1 MVTRPEPSARTLT
14 FLFADLEGSTR
25 LWEQFPEAMKAA
37 MARHDAILK
46 AAVEASKGEVVKTT
60 GDGLMATFGSTLDG
74 VNACLNAQRGI
85 QEEPWGETGP
95 LHVRMAL
102 HVGESQPRAGDYYGP
117 AVNRAARLMS
127 AARGGQVLL
136 SGAAASMVADLLPE
150 NISLQDLGEHRLKD
164 LSQPEHIFQLLHPA
178 LPADFPP
185 LASLDLRP
193 NNLRPQPTPLV
204 GREAELGEILH
215 RLDSD
220 AIRLLT
226 LTGPGGIGKTRLA
239 LQAGAELIDGFED
252 GVFFVDLAPIRE
264 PEVVLAAMAQTIG
277 LRENSERPLQ
287 EELSRQLG
295 GKKMLLLLDNFEQV
309 TAAAT
314 QVAELLS
321 HCPTLKLL
329 VTSREALH
337 VRGEYI
343 FPIPPLELPKNG
355 HKRASIEELE
365 RYEAIR
371 LFVERARAVKPD
383 FTMSPENGPAI
394 ADICKRLDGLPLAIE
409 LAAARTRLFSPQA
422 LLQRLGSR
430 MELLRGGAKDL
441 PARQQALRTTIDWS
455 YELLDESEQRLFQL
469 LSIFPGGCSFEA
481 VETIAHQLDALNDGS
496 AHILDDLTSLVEK
509 SLVRPSDLESGESR
523 LHMLETIREYATE
536 RLAEHADFRAAA
548 YRAHAGHFADF
559 TRTHWDSRTKEAQE
573 AGLARVLSEIE
584 SVQVAWSYWVAQREF
599 EQLGKMVDPLWR
611 LYDAQ
616 GWYHAMVQL
625 ANDLLELLSSTP
637 STPDRIQQEII
648 LRTSLARALLA
659 IKGYTPEV
667 EEAYR
672 QALNLCQEIGEV
684 PQLFPVLRGLSLLY
698 TYLADFEKGVQIGEQ
713 ILSLAERLDDPAM
726 RMEGHLVLGYNTAF
740 SSSLKV
746 GLEHLEEVNSSFDSH
761 LQPLTRFRIGNHPGV
776 VGRIASGLIL
786 WMLGFP
792 DRGLRRAE
800 EGVELATTLGHPY
813 STAYALFHTSLLHL
827 WRGELQAASEC
838 AQAVLDIAQEHDF
851 LVWGSVATCIQ
862 GTARVGMGQAEEG
875 SLQLQRGI
883 ELYQGLKTPPIFW
896 PQLLSFRAAV
906 LGRMGK
912 AEQGLALL
920 EEGMRVA
927 SDWSGK
933 TMISEFLRLK
943 GDLLLADPANTPAAE
958 AYLQQALEIAREMEG
973 DMLEL
978 RAAIS
983 LSRMWQAQGKIEEGR
998 RVLNDVYR
1006 RFAEGF
1012 ETADLIAARELLGL

>member
-1 MVTRPEPSARTLT
+1 MQSEPSPQTLT

-37 MARHDAILK
+37 MARHDAILQ
-46 AAVEASKGEVVKTT
+46 AAVEASMGEVVKTT

-74 VNACLNAQRGI
+74 VNACLDAQRRI
-85 QEEPWGETGP
+85 QDEPWGETGP

-127 AARGGQVLL
+127 AAHGGQVLL
-136 SGAAASMVADLLPE
+136 SRAAASLVSELLPDVL
-150 NISLQDLGEHRLKD
+150 SLRDLGEHRLKD
-164 LSQPEHIFQLLHPA
+164 LSRPEHIFQLLHPA
-178 LPADFPP
+178 LPSDFPP
-185 LASLDLRP
+185 LSSLDFRP
-193 NNLRPQPTPLV
+193 NNLRSQPTPLV
-204 GREAELGEILH
+204 GRETELEEILE
-215 RLDSD
+215 RLDSEV
-220 AIRLLT
+220 IRLLT

-239 LQAGAELIDGFED
+239 VQAGAELVDNFED

-264 PEVVLAAMAQTIG
+264 PEAVLATIAQTIG
-277 LRENSERPLQ
+277 LRENSERPLLQ
-287 EELSRQLG
+287 ELSRQLG
-295 GKKMLLLLDNFEQV
+295 EKKMLLLLDNFEQV

-321 HCPTLKLL
+321 DCPILKLL
-329 VTSREALH
+329 VTSREALR
-337 VRGEYI
+337 VRGEYN
-343 FPIPPLELPKNG
+343 FPVPPLELPKNG
-355 HKRASIEELE
+355 HKDVSIEDLK
-365 RYEAIR
+365 RYEAIQ
-371 LFVERARAVKPD
+371 LFVERAQAVKPD
-383 FTMSPENGPAI
+383 FTMSSENGAMI
-394 ADICKRLDGLPLAIE
+394 ASICRRLDGLPLAIE

-430 MELLRGGAKDL
+430 MDLLRGGAKDL
-441 PARQQALRTTIDWS
+441 PVRQQALRTTIDWS

-469 LSIFPGGCSFEA
+469 LSVFSGGCSFEA
-481 VETIAHQLDALNDGS
+481 VETIARQLDALDDAG

-509 SLVRPSDLESGESR
+509 SLVRQSDLESGESR
-523 LHMLETIREYATE
+523 LHMLETIRDYATE
-536 RLAEHADFRAAA
+536 RLAEHAEFSSAAH
-548 YRAHAGHFADF
+548 RAHAEYFADF
-559 TRTHWDSRTKEAQE
+559 TKTQWDSRTQDAQE
-573 AGLARVLSEIE
+573 KGLAQVHTEIE
-584 SVQVAWSYWVAQREF
+584 NVQVSWSFWVAQREF

-616 GWYHAMVQL
+616 GWYHATVKL
-625 ANDLLELLSSTP
+625 ANDLLEVLSSAP
-637 STPDRIQQEII
+637 STPDRIQQEIV

-672 QALNLCQEIGEV
+672 RALDLCQEIGEV

-740 SSSLKV
+740 SSDLKR
-746 GLEHLEEVNSSFDSH
+746 GLAYLEEVNSSFDTH
-761 LQPLTRFRIGNHPGV
+761 MQPATRFRIGNHPGV
-776 VGRIASGLIL
+776 VARIASGLIL
-786 WMLGFP
+786 WMLGSP
-792 DRGLRRAE
+792 DRGLRRAQ
-800 EGVELATTLGHPY
+800 EGVELATTLSHPY
-813 STAYALFHTSLLHL
+813 SAAYALFHTSLLHL

-862 GTARVGMGQAEEG
+862 GTARVGMGRAKEG
-875 SLQLQRGI
+875 SLQLERGI

-906 LGRMGK
+906 LGQMGE
-912 AEQGLALL
+912 AEQGLVLL
-920 EEGMRVA
+920 EEAMRVA
-927 SDWSGK
+927 SGWSGK
-933 TMISEFLRLK
+933 TMVSEFLRLK
-943 GDLLLADPANTPAAE
+943 GDLLLLADPANTPAAE
-958 AYLQQALEIAREMEG
+958 GYFQRALGIARELEG

-978 RAAIS
+978 RVAIS
-983 LSRMWQAQGKIEEGR
+983 LSRMWQAEGKLEQGKR
-998 RVLNDVYR
+998 ALNEVYQ
-1006 RFAEGF
+1006 RFTEGF
-1012 ETADLIAARELLGL
+1012 ETADLMAARDLLAS